1 MSLENK
7 HHCIH
12 LQRAF
17 NKYGEDNFKIEVIF
31 ECEEIENK
39 EQELLDSLCF
49 QIYITHQ
56 KEVVGI

>member
-17 NKYGEDNFKIEVIF
+17 NKYGEDNFKIELF
-31 ECEEIENK
+31 SE
-39 EQELLDSLCF
+39 
-49 QIYITHQ
+49 
-56 KEVVGI
+56 